1 MPVYLKE
8 NGQKKYL
15 KGKQL
20 VPQVSDLF
28 IDKLYITLN
37 IPIAQQQK
45 AIDTFLAAE
54 DNGWLSNVCMKKSA
68 YGHNWYMSTDNPIG
82 EGTVLLQCQ
91 PKAPSHNFI
100 RIEFN
105 PAKADLASIKTFF
118 DQFVPGGYSD
128 LITKGTCNRIDLTV
142 DVSFLDAT
150 EIIASYPKMKT
161 EKHIGKGGK
170 TESKYLGATGSNKQ
184 IAIYDKSAET
194 AAKNKK
200 KPVGLKKPVPEHKL
214 LRVEMRLMKLKSS
227 LMELVGLENPLKEL
241 SLIAFPGVLS
251 ADAYDPTWKLFLRVC
266 DNEGTA
272 AALSYLSSEDKK
284 HFEERLKK
292 EGRTDWWKPEKIWLG
307 FPAAIEK
314 VLGAKGFSPLQ
325 SQF

>member
-8 NGQKKYL
+8 NDQKKYL

-28 IDKLYITLN
+28 IDKLYITFNL
-37 IPIAQQQK
+37 PKEQQQK
-45 AIDTFLAAE
+45 AIDTFLEAE
-54 DNGWLSNVCMKKSA
+54 DNGWLSNAFIKKSA
-68 YGHNWYMSTDNPIG
+68 YTHNWYMSTDNPIG
-82 EGTVLLQCQ
+82 DGAVLFQCK
-91 PKAPSHNFI
+91 PKAPSHNFL

-128 LITKGTCNRIDLTV
+128 LVSKGTCNRIDLTV

-184 IAIYDKSAET
+184 IVIYDKRAET
-194 AAKNKK
+194 IAKNKK
-200 KPVGLKKPVPEHKL
+200 KPAGLKKPVPKHKL
-214 LRVEMRLMKLKSS
+214 LRVEMRLLKLGKS
-227 LMELVGLENPLKEL
+227 LKELVGLENPLKDL
-241 SLIAFPGVLS
+241 TLIAFPGVLS

-272 AALSYLSSEDKK
+272 AALSYLSGEDKK
-284 HFEERLKK
+284 LFEERLKK
-292 EGRTDWWKPEKIWLG
+292 EGRTDWWMPEKIWLG
-307 FPAAIEK
+307 LSATIQK
-314 VLGAKGFSPLQ
+314 LIDVQGLSLNIY
-325 SQF
+325 

>member
-1 MPVYLKE
+1 MSVYLKE

-37 IPIAQQQK
+37 IPKEHQQK
-45 AIDTFLAAE
+45 AIQDLLAAE
-54 DNGWLSNVCMKKSA
+54 NNGWLSNAYMKKSS
-68 YGHNWYMSTDNPIG
+68 YTNNWYMSTDNPIG
-82 EGTVLLQCQ
+82 DGAVLFQCQ
-91 PKAPSHNFI
+91 PKKESHNFL

-105 PAKADLASIKTFF
+105 PAKADMASIKTFF
-118 DQFVPGGYSD
+118 DQFLPGGYSD
-128 LITKGTCNRIDLTV
+128 LVSKGTCNRIDLTV

-150 EIIASYPKMKT
+150 EIIAFYPKMKT

-184 IAIYDKSAET
+184 IVIYDKRAET
-194 AAKNKK
+194 IAKNKK
-200 KPVGLKKPVPEHKL
+200 KPAGLKKPVPKHKL
-214 LRVEMRLMKLKSS
+214 LRVEMRLLKLGKS
-227 LMELVGLENPLKEL
+227 LKELVGLENPLKDL
-241 SLIAFPGVLS
+241 TLIAFPGVLS
-251 ADAYDPTWKLFLRVC
+251 AAAYDLTWKLFLRVC

-284 HFEERLKK
+284 LFEERLKK

-307 FPAAIEK
+307 FPATIDK
-314 VLGAKGFSPLQ
+314 VLNVKGFSLLQ
-325 SQF
+325 N